1 MSADSQFA
9 VPGAVAASVAEEQ
22 RKKNRLE
29 LIIAIL
35 LGIVSIG
42 IAYASFQ
49 AALYDS
55 EMAAAYQRGTA
66 LSTEAESLYLEG
78 NQQYVQDAELWNQ
91 LLQLSIEAESGD
103 PAAAA
108 SAQAT
113 SEVLAF
119 QAVSEDLAVAIEWS
133 DQQNAA
139 DPETYYSP
147 LDSEDYRATLFGGY
161 EATSTEAAAAVE
173 EGDEANT
180 LGDRL
185 MLYTV
190 LMSISLFLLGI
201 AAVVRQYRVQ
211 LLLVISGCAIFAVSV
226 ILTAFVPFVGF

>member
-1 MSADSQFA
+1 MSADRPT
-9 VPGAVAASVAEEQ
+9 VPPDRAAASVADEQ
-22 RKKNRLE
+22 HKKNRLE

-78 NQQYVQDAELWNQ
+78 NQQYVQDAQLWNQ

-103 PAAAA
+103 PTIAAN
-108 SAQAT
+108 AQAT
-113 SEVLAF
+113 SDVLAF
-119 QAVSEDLAVAIEWS
+119 QAVSEDLAAAIAWS
-133 DQQNAA
+133 DEQNAA

-147 LDSEDYRATLFGGY
+147 LDSEDYRAALFGGY
-161 EATSTEAAAAVE
+161 EATAAEAAAAVE
-173 EGDEANT
+173 EGDEANS

-185 MLYTV
+185 MLHTV

-211 LLLVISGCAIFAVSV
+211 LLLVFSGSAIFALAV
-226 ILTAFVPFVGF
+226 ILTALVPFQPL

>member
-1 MSADSQFA
+1 MSADSPIVTPQ
-9 VPGAVAASVAEEQ
+9 AVAASDADEQ
-22 RKKNRLE
+22 HKKNRLE
-29 LIIAIL
+29 LIIAML

-103 PAAAA
+103 PTTAAN
-108 SAQAT
+108 AQAT
-113 SEVLAF
+113 TDVLAF
-119 QAVSEDLAVAIEWS
+119 QAVSEDLAAAIDWA

-139 DPETYYSP
+139 DPETFSSP
-147 LDSEDYRATLFGGY
+147 LESEDYLAARFGGY
-161 EATSTEAAAAVE
+161 EETKADADAAVA
-173 EGDEANT
+173 EGDEANS

-185 MLYTV
+185 TLYTV

-201 AAVVRQYRVQ
+201 GAVVRQYRVQ
-211 LLLVISGCAIFAVSV
+211 LLLVISGSAIFALSV
-226 ILTAFVPFVGF
+226 ILTAFVPFVPL

>member
-1 MSADSQFA
+1 MSADR
-9 VPGAVAASVAEEQ
+9 PLTPPDGVAASVADEQ
-22 RKKNRLE
+22 HKKNRLE

-35 LGIVSIG
+35 LGIVAIG
-42 IAYASFQ
+42 VAYASFQ

-55 EMAAAYQRGTA
+55 KMAAAYQRGTA

-103 PAAAA
+103 PTIAAN
-108 SAQAT
+108 AQAT
-113 SEVLAF
+113 SDVLAF
-119 QAVSEDLAVAIEWS
+119 QAVSEDLAAAIAWS
-133 DQQNAA
+133 DEQNAA

-147 LDSEDYRATLFGGY
+147 LDSEDYRAALFGGY
-161 EATSTEAAAAVE
+161 DVTAAEAATAVE
-173 EGDEANT
+173 EGDEANS

-211 LLLVISGCAIFAVSV
+211 LLLVFSGSAIFALAV
-226 ILTAFVPFVGF
+226 ILTALVPFQPL